1 MTSLR
6 ILFVH
11 ASDEAYG
18 ADRMLHLVATGF
30 RDRGHVP
37 LVLLPAD
44 AEPGWLSARLEADGI
59 AVERA
64 ELAVARRRYFQLRA
78 LPGVLRALRRA
89 RREVRAA
96 ALRHRADVIH
106 VNTSALLVG
115 AILGHPGGARLVW
128 HVHEIVVQPRLVAWL
143 FRLLPVLRADR
154 VIAISEA
161 VRRHL
166 TPGGRFRRRVVTVH
180 NGLPLRPPA
189 PAIDRHREPLVACVG
204 RLNRWKGQAD
214 FVAAAGLLASRFP
227 TARFLIA
234 GDPPPGEPERLVELE
249 TQRRAAGLEDRVE
262 LAGFVEDGAAIF
274 ERAAVAVV
282 PSLWPEPFGLV
293 VLEAMQAGCAVVA
306 TDHGGA
312 AEMIEHE
319 RSGLLVPPGDP
330 ERLAAAIAR
339 VLDDPAFGDALGAAA
354 RARAEREFG
363 VAAMLDG
370 IERVYAGLRR

>member
-1 MTSLR
+1 
-6 ILFVH
+6 
-11 ASDEAYG
+11 
-18 ADRMLHLVATGF
+18 
-30 RDRGHVP
+30 
-37 LVLLPAD
+37 
-44 AEPGWLSARLEADGI
+44 
-59 AVERA
+59 
-64 ELAVARRRYFQLRA
+64 
-78 LPGVLRALRRA
+78 
-89 RREVRAA
+89 VRTAA
-96 ALRHRADVIH
+96 IRHRADVIH

-115 AILGHPGGARLVW
+115 AILGRPGGARLVW
-128 HVHEIVVQPRLVAWL
+128 HVHEIVVRPRPVAWL
-143 FRLLPVLRADR
+143 FRLAPPLRADR
-154 VIAISEA
+154 VIAISDA

-166 TPGGRFRRRVVTVH
+166 TPLGRFHRRVTTVH
-180 NGLPLRPPA
+180 NGLPLRPPTP
-189 PAIDRHREPLVACVG
+189 PADRHREPLVACVG

-214 FVAAAGLLASRFP
+214 FLAAAALLAGRFP

-234 GDPPPGEPERLVELE
+234 GDPPPGEPERLAELE

-293 VLEAMQAGCAVVA
+293 VLEAMQAGSAVVA

-319 RSGLLVPPGDP
+319 RSGLLVPPADP

-339 VLDDPAFGDALGAAA
+339 ILDNPAFGEALGTAA

-370 IERVYAGLRR
+370 IERVYDEVRR